1 MPTATPSRLSR
12 IQLVAIPSTDQNRSV
27 AFYEMLGFEK
37 RNDGPWGNGYRWVE
51 LYPPNAPTGLAL
63 VPPGPSDPTS
73 VQTGI
78 IFNTDDIDAAH
89 AELQAL
95 GIDVD
100 ESVARV
106 GAPAK
111 IRIGAVEMAGPVPP
125 MFYFR
130 DPDGNSLLIVQPG

>member
-1 MPTATPSRLSR
+1 MPTATPSRFSR
-12 IQLVAIPSTDQNRSV
+12 IQLVTIPSTDQDRSV

-37 RNDGPWGNGYRWVE
+37 RNDAPWGHGHRWVE
-51 LYPPNAPTGLAL
+51 LYPPDAPTGIAL

-78 IFNTDDIDAAH
+78 IFNTDDIDATH
-89 AELQAL
+89 AQLQAL
-95 GIDVD
+95 GVDVD

-106 GAPAK
+106 GAPAE
-111 IRIGAVEMAGPVPP
+111 IRIGAVEMTGPVPP

-130 DPDGNSLLIVQPG
+130 DPDGNSLLLVQPG

>member
-1 MPTATPSRLSR
+1 MPTATPSLLTR
-12 IQLVAIPSTDQNRSV
+12 IQLVAIPSTDQDRSV
-27 AFYEMLGFEK
+27 AFYEMLGFVK
-37 RNDGPWGNGYRWVE
+37 RNPWGDGHRWVE
-51 LYPPNAPTGLAL
+51 VYPPNAPTGLAL

-78 IFNTDDIDAAH
+78 IFNTDDIDATH
-89 AELQAL
+89 AELRAL
-95 GIDVD
+95 GVDVD

-111 IRIGAVEMAGPVPP
+111 IRIGAVEVAGPVPP

-130 DPDGNSLLIVQPG
+130 DPDGNWLLIVQPG

>member
-1 MPTATPSRLSR
+1 MSTATPGRLTR
-12 IQLVAIPSTDQNRSV
+12 IQLVVIPSTDQERSV

-37 RNDGPWGNGYRWVE
+37 RNDVPWGDGHRWVE
-51 LYPPNAPTGLAL
+51 VYPPNAPTGLAL

-78 IFNTDDIDAAH
+78 ILDTDDIDAAH
-89 AELQAL
+89 AELRAL
-95 GIDVD
+95 GVDVD

>member
-1 MPTATPSRLSR
+1 MPTTTPSRISR
-12 IQLVAIPSTDQNRSV
+12 IQLVAIPSTDQDRSA

-37 RNDGPWGNGYRWVE
+37 RNDSPWGDGHRWVE
-51 LYPPNAPTGLAL
+51 LYPPGAPTGIAL
-63 VPPGPSDPTS
+63 VPPGPGDPIS
-73 VQTGI
+73 IQTGI
-78 IFNTDDIDAAH
+78 IFNTEDIDATH
-89 AELQAL
+89 AELRAL
-95 GIDVD
+95 GVDVD

-106 GAPAK
+106 GAPAE